1 MISAQ
6 ISFSSSLQEPVTES
20 VTAPNRAPEG
30 EIEQEVNIETKIFL
44 RPRNR
49 IEEKDMFVPGNPGSS
64 WRVLLQPAAR
74 RRLKQPAVRP
84 VVQHRQWGGLSL
96 FLLLCQIRQT
106 RTDNH
111 DSTWAQWGL
120 LSALARKTPGLPG
133 CPGTLSCNCHL
144 GTLDRTLFYIMHNI
158 QLFILH
164 HYLRLE

>member
-1 MISAQ
+1 MMSTQ

-84 VVQHRQWGGLSL
+84 VVQHRQ
-96 FLLLCQIRQT
+96 
-106 RTDNH
+106 
-111 DSTWAQWGL
+111 
-120 LSALARKTPGLPG
+120 
-133 CPGTLSCNCHL
+133 
-144 GTLDRTLFYIMHNI
+144 
-158 QLFILH
+158 
-164 HYLRLE
+164 